1 MLITNQILL
10 LGMNVIDIIRFY
22 HYLGMNMIADQIS
35 SLFLGMNMIV
45 NQILLL
51 FRNEYDR

>member
-1 MLITNQILL
+1 
-10 LGMNVIDIIRFY
+10 
-22 HYLGMNMIADQIS
+22 MIADQIS

>member
-1 MLITNQILL
+1 M
-10 LGMNVIDIIRFY
+10 IDIIRFY